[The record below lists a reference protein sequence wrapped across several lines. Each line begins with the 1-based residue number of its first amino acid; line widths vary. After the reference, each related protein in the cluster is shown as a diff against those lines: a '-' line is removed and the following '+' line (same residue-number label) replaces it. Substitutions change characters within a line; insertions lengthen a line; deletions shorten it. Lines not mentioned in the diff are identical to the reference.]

1 MTSLFQQRRK
11 IERSNNFKLL
21 ASIIDW
27 TVALYIVVPS
37 LVIGFFLYKD
47 FILNVQTSWV
57 AHTTPV
63 IYIVLLLF
71 ITQIETIRT
80 FLQRADRLFLIQNQK
95 QMIKLKQAGLYWT
108 FSKQLFILVSA
119 LALLAPI
126 FIIVHHIT
134 ILELL
139 ILLLLLFTT
148 NFFNAL
154 VKLRLRKWQQLL
166 SKIVMCIL
174 GTVFFLYVP
183 NIITALFYLILFV
196 YCASYYYRHFIYS
209 TKYFD
214 QQVKLDQAAFYKW
227 QSLLF
232 RITPELKS
240 QLVPKFKKPRLLW
253 KNSKRMFRRSDY
265 FIEEIVC
272 KTMLRQKQY
281 RLGYLRFLAM
291 GIGLTIIVPTWGKF
305 IIIGMLYF
313 TLRSVMQSIIQQIIE
328 HRIWSI
334 FQLSNEQI
342 QIAKSR
348 LIKGFVDF
356 PLLCVLVILVIFSLV
371 N

>member
-21 ASIIDW
+21 ASVIDW
-27 TVALYIVVPS
+27 TVALYIVVPT

-47 FILNVQTSWV
+47 FILTISTSWV
-57 AHTTPV
+57 VHIPLAFL
-63 IYIVLLLF
+63 IVLLF
-71 ITQIETIRT
+71 IITRIETIRT
-80 FLQRADRLFLIQNQK
+80 YSQRADRLFLIQNRK

-108 FSKQLFILVSA
+108 FSKHLFILVSA

-126 FIIVHHIT
+126 FMIVHHIT

-154 VKLRLRKWQQLL
+154 VQLKLRRWQQLL

-183 NIITALFYLILFV
+183 NSITALLYLLLLV
-196 YCASYYYRHFIYS
+196 YCTSYYYRHFIYR

-214 QQVKLDQAAFYKW
+214 QQVELDQAAFYKW

-232 RITPELKS
+232 QIAPELKS
-240 QLVPKFKKPRLLW
+240 QLAPKLKKPRLLW

-265 FIEEIVC
+265 FIEELVC

-281 RLGYLRFLAM
+281 RFGYLRFLVM

-328 HRIWSI
+328 HKIWSI
-334 FQLSNEQI
+334 FQISNEQI
-342 QIAKSR
+342 HTASSR
-348 LIKGFVDF
+348 LMKGFVDF